1 MGTTCSR
8 EFQLAGWI
16 SDDIMLVDKDGLYFL
31 IEKKLLNEGLENQL
45 VILSKR
51 MKRGFY
57 DTDRKTSFFDKISH
71 KRK

>member
-1 MGTTCSR
+1 
-8 EFQLAGWI
+8 
-16 SDDIMLVDKDGLYFL
+16 MLVDKDGLYFL

-51 MKRGFY
+51 KKRGFY